1 MIDDPLGSILVE
13 RKFLK
18 VEDCQ
23 QLLATAVSEGCFLE
37 EILIRERS
45 FSRKELLKILENEYF
60 LPAADLEDPPY
71 DPTLLSKVPRR
82 LAAKLLV
89 FPVGMEDQTI
99 TVALFHP
106 DEKAR
111 KGISATIHRSLRCLV
126 ALRHDLRNAIERHY
140 GRMERE
146 CSALEHKDGGAVEQ
160 ASANRPQAGIGAAIQ
175 LSFKKG
181 DPEAA
186 IKLTDEIIEK
196 AAKLSATDIHLE
208 SKEKEMVLRFRLDGV
223 LYKAAALPGDM
234 SASLISRIKILGG
247 MDISERRLP
256 QDGRHT
262 IRKGEI
268 LFDLRISSIPSQFGE
283 KIVIRLLSK
292 NLGLLELDNLGMPP
306 AVREGYGEAV
316 KSSQGLYL
324 VTGPTGSGKT
334 TTLYATLNA
343 LDCGSVNV
351 VTLEDPIE
359 YTLPGITQVQV
370 HEEIGLTFAAGLR
383 SFLRQD
389 PDVIL
394 IGEMRDAETVTIAC
408 RASLTGHKVF
418 STLHTNDA
426 AEAIPRLMDMGVP
439 PYMIA
444 NTLKGVLAQRLIRVL
459 CQHCKE
465 AYVPNQTEL
474 AILGYARIERIYR
487 AQGCPRCSH
496 TGYNGRMAI
505 YEYLPI
511 SENIHKLVYDHASSF
526 AVRYAARQNGMI
538 PLSEFAK
545 WAVLNGTTSVAEI
558 QRTVLSEQGREQ
570 ICRHCGQ
577 VVSLDFLVCPFCKK
591 VLKEKCVKCDHPLES
606 TWEVCPNCGAEIESE
621 MRKTYCPHCQA
632 PVDSKRESCPF
643 CGGGI

>member
-1 MIDDPLGSILVE
+1 MIHDPLGNVLVE

-23 QLLATAVSEGCFLE
+23 QLLATAESEGCFLE
-37 EILIRERS
+37 EILIREHR

-60 LPAADLEDPPY
+60 LPAADLESSPY
-71 DPTLLSKVPRR
+71 DPALLAKIPRR
-82 LAAKLLV
+82 LAARLLV
-89 FPVGMEDQTI
+89 FPVGIEDQTI

-111 KGISATIHRSLRCLV
+111 KAISAMIHRSLRCVV
-126 ALRHDLRNAIERHY
+126 ALRHELRNAIERHY
-140 GRMERE
+140 GRMECE
-146 CSALEHKDGGAVEQ
+146 WSAVEHKDGGAVKQ
-160 ASANRPQAGIGAAIQ
+160 ASANRPQAGMGAAIQ
-175 LSFKKG
+175 LSFRKG

-186 IKLTDEIIEK
+186 VKLADEIIEK
-196 AAKLSATDIHLE
+196 AARLGATDIHLE
-208 SKEKEMVLRFRLDGV
+208 SKEKELVLRFRLDGV
-223 LYKAAALPGDM
+223 LFKAAALPGDM
-234 SASLISRIKILGG
+234 SAPLISRIKILGG

-262 IRKGEI
+262 VRKGEI

-292 NLGLLELDNLGMPP
+292 NLGLLDLNNLGMPP

-316 KSSQGLYL
+316 QSPQGLYL

-343 LDCGSVNV
+343 MDCASVNV

-370 HEEIGLTFAAGLR
+370 HEEIGLTFATGLR

-394 IGEMRDAETVTIAC
+394 IGEMRDVETVTIAC

-426 AEAIPRLMDMGVP
+426 AEVIPRLMDMGVA

-459 CQHCKE
+459 CPHCKE

-474 AILGYARIERIYR
+474 AILGYARSERIYR

-496 TGYNGRMAI
+496 TGFNGRMAI

-511 SENIHKLVYDHASSF
+511 SENIHKLVYERASSF
-526 AVRYAARQNGMI
+526 AIRYAARQNGMI

-558 QRTVLSEQGREQ
+558 QRTVLSDQGREQ

-591 VLKEKCVKCDHPLES
+591 VLKEKCMECGQPLNSE
-606 TWEVCPNCGAEIESE
+606 WEVCPNCGAEIESE